1 MDRQEVRGERRGTR
15 GTCSLCPLWV
25 PLIGLFRAW
34 RLAQARWDTLTSYL
48 KTRLNDL
55 LTRSHTWHRSEGAGT
70 EGKRGGREFD
80 VLAQYA
86 SLISRRTSWPW
97 QVLGVNTARF
107 EGEKQDILQRH
118 RTSEGWIW
126 KAWCHENLQS
136 AFPRRMRDCRLR
148 FKPTNSHQES
158 AVRVGGSRKGRS
170 EGIKDGKQWIDRRVE
185 KLMYR

>member
-15 GTCSLCPLWV
+15 GTCSLCPLWA
-25 PLIGLFRAW
+25 PFIGLFQAW

-55 LTRSHTWHRSEGAGT
+55 LTRSHTWHHSEGAGT

-80 VLAQYA
+80 VFAQYA
-86 SLISRRTSWPW
+86 SLITRRTSWSW
-97 QVLGVNTARF
+97 QVLSVCTARF
-107 EGEKQDILQRH
+107 YKDIRV
-118 RTSEGWIW
+118 SEGWIW

-136 AFPRRMRDCRLR
+136 AFPRRMCDCRLR
-148 FKPTNSHQES
+148 VKPTNSHQES
-158 AVRVGGSRKGRS
+158 SVRVGGSRKGRS
-170 EGIKDGKQWIDRRVE
+170 EGIKEGKQWIDRLVG

>member
-80 VLAQYA
+80 LLAQYA

-97 QVLGVNTARF
+97 QVLGVYTARF
-107 EGEKQDILQRH
+107 EGGNRTFYKDI

-136 AFPRRMRDCRLR
+136 AFPRRMCDCRLR
-148 FKPTNSHQES
+148 VKPTNSHQES

-170 EGIKDGKQWIDRRVE
+170 EGIKDGKQWTDRRVE